1 MHGAA
6 TLKTKTSMHAINAG
20 DCTKAPNLLNRK
32 QQKYMDPILLNLGI
46 HWLPAVDA
54 IFGQLAACRKNGI
67 TFCCLRNKKMATFG
81 NKFAYPSG
89 IPSLEKSADYRR
101 LAMGLCLRDSKGP
114 PAPSASRT
122 PSTRPENSGS

>member
-1 MHGAA
+1 MTFNHAWCSN
-6 TLKTKTSMHAINAG
+6 LKTKTSMANAINAG

-32 QQKYMDPILLNLGI
+32 QQKYMDPIILNLGI

-54 IFGQLAACRKNGI
+54 IFGQVAACRKNDI

-89 IPSLEKSADYRR
+89 IPSLKKVLIIIAWPWDF
-101 LAMGLCLRDSKGP
+101 A
-114 PAPSASRT
+114 
-122 PSTRPENSGS
+122 